1 MDKKKKIQIKKAV
14 CLAIGY
20 VIVILAI
27 IFWG

>member
-1 MDKKKKIQIKKAV
+1 MDKDKKTQIKKAV